1 MLTHRL
7 SFEAIDAA
15 EVAAVADCIHISS
28 CSNVYIY
35 IYIPRVLPGGI
46 DGSVCSSVAKQN

>member
-15 EVAAVADCIHISS
+15 EVAAVADCIHIMS
-28 CSNVYIY
+28 CSNVY